1 MEIQV
6 ENSTELL
13 RKYGRAMGRLLLIC
27 SVFKILAGSRAG
39 WTLMQS
45 HTLSL
50 ALSSFKVAV
59 ASQLGML
66 HLPGSCSGHLSAH
79 VFLQV
84 DENGH
89 VDQVT
94 SPYRCSNASVGK
106 KTTIFLIYK
115 AL

>member
-1 MEIQV
+1 MDPHAV
-6 ENSTELL
+6 THPL
-13 RKYGRAMGRLLLIC
+13 
-27 SVFKILAGSRAG
+27 
-39 WTLMQS
+39 T
-45 HTLSL
+45 
-50 ALSSFKVAV
+50 SFKVAV
-59 ASQLGML
+59 VSQLGML
-66 HLPGSCSGHLSAH
+66 RFPGSCSGHLSDL

-84 DENGH
+84 DENVH